1 MAGEG
6 FFGGRF
12 GGGSQGSSA
21 GEMPP
26 LTRNPMPN
34 ADGSVH
40 QEAPR
45 QAKVLEGTFVPGDAP
60 TTTVAEEPVVP
71 TEQQQALIEESEVV
85 LGPTGRP
92 MPHLPE
98 PRPLATHGNARIIS
112 MCNQKGGVGKTT
124 TTINLGASLAE
135 YGRKVLLVDFD
146 PQGSLSVGLGL
157 NPHTMDLTV
166 YNLLM
171 QRDVTLDEV
180 VVPSGVEGMDLLPSN
195 IDLSAAEVQLVHE
208 VAREQTLARVLAPA
222 TSAYDVILIDC
233 QPSLGLLT
241 VNALTASDGVIVPLE
256 CEYFALRGVAL
267 LKTTI
272 DKVRERLNPKL
283 NIDGVL
289 GTMYDGRTLHS
300 REVMERLVEAWGE
313 KVFHTVIRRTIKFS
327 DSTVAGEP
335 ITSYAS
341 KSTGADSYRQLAKEV
356 LTRWLDG

>member
-1 MAGEG
+1 MSGANG
-6 FFGGRF
+6 FGPSF
-12 GGGSQGSSA
+12 GSSA
-21 GEMPP
+21 SEIPP
-26 LTRNPMPN
+26 LLRPPAPPPQASSEPIAFTRTT
-34 ADGSVH
+34 VT
-40 QEAPR
+40 EAPP
-45 QAKVLEGTFVPGDAP
+45 AEAVDAAHVSVEVDAP
-60 TTTVAEEPVVP
+60 
-71 TEQQQALIEESEVV
+71 QEVV

-92 MPHLPE
+92 LPDLPD
-98 PRPLATHGNARIIS
+98 PRPVTTHGNARVIS

-135 YGRKVLLVDFD
+135 FGRKVLLVDFD

-157 NPHTMDLTV
+157 NPHQMDLTI

-180 VVPSGVEGMDLLPSN
+180 VVPSGIPGMDLLPSN

-208 VAREQTLARVLAPA
+208 VAREQTLQRVLAPA
-222 TSAYDVILIDC
+222 IEHYDVILIDC

-272 DKVRERLNPKL
+272 DKVQERLNPKL
-283 NIDGVL
+283 TVDGVL
-289 GTMYDGRTLHS
+289 GTMFDGRTLHS
-300 REVMERLVEAWGE
+300 REVMQRLVEAWGD

-341 KSTGADSYRQLAKEV
+341 SSGGAESYRQLAKEV
-356 LTRWLDG
+356 ALRCLDA

>member
-1 MAGEG
+1 MTGIFGRGHTGTTAPAMPPQPTVPSPPASQEVETPMSAPLPFARTSVPAEEFAGEV
-6 FFGGRF
+6 
-12 GGGSQGSSA
+12 A
-21 GEMPP
+21 
-26 LTRNPMPN
+26 
-34 ADGSVH
+34 V
-40 QEAPR
+40 EAP
-45 QAKVLEGTFVPGDAP
+45 A
-60 TTTVAEEPVVP
+60 VAE
-71 TEQQQALIEESEVV
+71 TGSTAV

-92 MPHLPE
+92 LQEFPD
-98 PRPLATHGNARIIS
+98 PRPVTGPTHARVIS

-135 YGRKVLLVDFD
+135 FGRKVLLVDFD

-157 NPHTMDLTV
+157 NPHEIDLTV

-171 QRDVTLDEV
+171 DRDVTLYDV
-180 VVPSGVEGMDLLPSN
+180 VVPSGVPGMDLLPSN

-208 VAREQTLARVLAPA
+208 VAREQTLQRVLAPA
-222 TSAYDVILIDC
+222 IEFYDVILIDC

-272 DKVRERLNPKL
+272 DKVRERLNPRL
-283 NIDGVL
+283 EIDGVL
-289 GTMYDGRTLHS
+289 GTMFDGRTLHS
-300 REVMERLVEAWGE
+300 REVMDRLVQAWGD
-313 KVFHTVIRRTIKFS
+313 KVFHTVIRRTVKFS

-341 KSTGADSYRQLAKEV
+341 ASQGADSYRQLAKEV
-356 LTRWLDG
+356 ALRCLDV

>member
-1 MAGEG
+1 MSSGG
-6 FFGGRF
+6 FSPFPP
-12 GGGSQGSSA
+12 SSGSSA
-21 GEMPP
+21 AEMPP
-26 LTRNPMPN
+26 LVSPPRP
-34 ADGSVH
+34 S
-40 QEAPR
+40 AP
-45 QAKVLEGTFVPGDAP
+45 AP
-60 TTTVAEEPVVP
+60 TASTEPIPFIRPEEPVVTSP
-71 TEQQQALIEESEVV
+71 VQDPV
-85 LGPTGRP
+85 LDAGAQPLERVIGPTGRP
-92 MPHLPE
+92 MPAFPE
-98 PRPLATHGNARIIS
+98 PGPMGARTRARVVS

-157 NPHTMDLTV
+157 NPHEMDLTI

-171 QRDVTLDEV
+171 QRDVALEDV
-180 VVPSGVEGMDLLPSN
+180 VVPSGVPGMDLLPSN

-208 VAREQTLARVLAPA
+208 VAREQTLQRVLAPA
-222 TSAYDVILIDC
+222 LENYDIILIDC

-283 NIDGVL
+283 EVDGIL
-289 GTMYDGRTLHS
+289 GTMFDGRTLHS
-300 REVMERLVEAWGE
+300 REVMDRLVQAWGD
-313 KVFHTVIRRTIKFS
+313 KVFHTVIRRTVKFS
-327 DSTVAGEP
+327 DATVAGEP

-341 KSTGADSYRQLAKEV
+341 ASTGAGHYRELAREV
-356 LTRWLDG
+356 LTRWPAE

>member
-1 MAGEG
+1 MT
-6 FFGGRF
+6 
-12 GGGSQGSSA
+12 
-21 GEMPP
+21 P
-26 LTRNPMPN
+26 
-34 ADGSVH
+34 D
-40 QEAPR
+40 
-45 QAKVLEGTFVPGDAP
+45 
-60 TTTVAEEPVVP
+60 
-71 TEQQQALIEESEVV
+71 

-92 MPHLPE
+92 TPVLPE
-98 PRPLATHGNARIIS
+98 PTPRRKGAPAVVIS

-135 YGRKVLLVDFD
+135 FGRKVLLVDFD

-157 NPHTMDLTV
+157 NPHQMDLTI

-180 VVPSGVEGMDLLPSN
+180 VVPSGVPGMDLLPSN

-208 VAREQTLARVLAPA
+208 VAREQTLQRVLAPA
-222 TSAYDVILIDC
+222 IEKYDVILIDC

-283 NIDGVL
+283 TVDGVL
-289 GTMYDGRTLHS
+289 GTMYDGRTLHG
-300 REVMERLVEAWGE
+300 REVMERLVEAWGDQ
-313 KVFHTVIRRTIKFS
+313 VFHTVIRRTIKFS

-341 KSTGADSYRQLAKEV
+341 SSAAAEAYRQLAKEV
-356 LTRWLDG
+356 ALRCPDV